1 MLCQSRAEQ
10 SRGLRAGG
18 KASLT
23 APDQAVEELV
33 GRELLPRGLAW
44 RGGAARIRSPL
55 PRAEVWALRPGP
67 LVQWGGAG
75 ARGTA
80 EWAEAGYY

>member
-1 MLCQSRAEQ
+1 MPEQSRAEQ
-10 SRGLRAGG
+10 RAAGRRESVL
-18 KASLT
+18 SLT

-75 ARGTA
+75 ARGTV